1 MEKELFKEGEVE
13 VKMINEDIA
22 ITYAGKGGSVMV
34 KVEGEYLLHKIAE
47 AIPGEVD
54 DTVINILLAALKG

>member
-1 MEKELFKEGEVE
+1 MEKELYAEGEVKI
-13 VKMINEDIA
+13 VMMNEDIA

-34 KVEGEYLLHKIAE
+34 KIEGEYLLREIAK
-47 AIPGEVD
+47 AIPGTID